1 MFDLG
6 LLLLLLMIVPFEDRF
21 WICLAFW
28 IIIRGF
34 GLGGCLGWGCGLVT
48 IAAVAV
54 VEDGVRVEVV
64 FGGWALD
71 FRDVFAMDWFEGTAA
86 AIAAE
91 ESVLMEFK
99 MAYSFQ
105 FHIFQTFFHKYA
117 FFFQSNY

>member
-34 GLGGCLGWGCGLVT
+34 GLGEYLGWGCGLVT
-48 IAAVAV
+48 IAAVV

-71 FRDVFAMDWFEGTAA
+71 FREVFAMDWFEGTAA

-91 ESVLMEFK
+91 ESVL
-99 MAYSFQ
+99 
-105 FHIFQTFFHKYA
+105 
-117 FFFQSNY
+117 